1 MQWARGKCP
10 SWPLTLFCRRTRPDA
25 VTEGLRHIE
34 AVSIF
39 LRGDSSQVSLVITPF
54 IDVKLE
60 SYKSN
65 AGCTVEIREQRVG
78 RSLVDLAPPCGG
90 EHLCLSVRMSPGSNQ
105 DFVISVKGATWPV
118 RHELVALGCPRE
130 EQQDGS
136 RQHRTPALNMT
147 DRRVLSLAVVSEG
160 DILRGHVRGDQ
171 FPHRSE
177 PYSRGLE
184 EWVSRAWYSSRY
196 RACEIVYWGWFWFM
210 LAG

>member
-1 MQWARGKCP
+1 MG
-10 SWPLTLFCRRTRPDA
+10 SWQVSELAIEIVCRRTIPDA

-54 IDVKLE
+54 IDVNLE

-90 EHLCLSVRMSPGSNQ
+90 EHLCVSVHMSPGSHQ

-147 DRRVLSLAVVSEG
+147 DRRVLSLAEFLKVTFFVVM
-160 DILRGHVRGDQ
+160 
-171 FPHRSE
+171 FARSV
-177 PYSRGLE
+177 PTSI
-184 EWVSRAWYSSRY
+184 RAIFQRT
-196 RACEIVYWGWFWFM
+196 
-210 LAG
+210 